1 MTYNKAATVS
11 SDKLIGFLKYT
22 VGNLGEAYLL
32 SLAELAV
39 LKETHLKKQ
48 LVQAQH
54 NDKQLKKDLEQAK
67 KTLEVYR
74 PQLELLK
81 ELQHNENVL
90 KNELKQAQ
98 QTIQGYNAANKKPSA
113 HDEKFLDVWKDP
125 KTKLMWTRIP
135 LAFGKTYTWNDA
147 ILACKRCSIAGYS
160 DWRLPTIEEL
170 QTLMIKDEMGYAC
183 PKGALLELAQE
194 EWGCYWSISMTAE
207 TIKVANFNTGR
218 IINIRKKSNVYLV
231 RAVRN
236 LK

>member
-1 MTYNKAATVS
+1 MGNQKRSFKKGHNSSFQSNQNSTAPS
-11 SDKLIGFLKYT
+11 SDKLVEFLKHT

-32 SLAELAV
+32 NLAELAA

-48 LVQAQH
+48 LVQAQ
-54 NDKQLKKDLEQAK
+54 
-67 KTLEVYR
+67 
-74 PQLELLK
+74 
-81 ELQHNENVL
+81 
-90 KNELKQAQ
+90 
-98 QTIQGYNAANKKPSA
+98 QTIQNYNAVNKKPSA

-125 KTKLMWTRIP
+125 KTKLMWTRSP

-147 ILACKRCSIAGYS
+147 ISACKQCSIAGYS

-183 PKGALLELAQE
+183 SKGALLELAQDK
-194 EWGCYWSISMTAE
+194 WGTYWSINRSDA

-218 IINIRKKSNVYLV
+218 INYIRNESNVYLV